1 MNAVDTIL
9 PMRTGYL
16 CSFALHA
23 CVLAVAVYGLP
34 LYSREYMV
42 QPSVPV
48 DLVMFDDVKEAD
60 LASLPEISDL
70 TPQDRLVQ
78 ADEIAPQVVRPN
90 DLAEAVEDQAVTEL
104 DSVEQADSPDSP
116 PPASAVAPDIST
128 LPALDDLAAVATPLT
143 QEAQEAAA
151 EPLNVADDPAPP
163 PLPVSRPETLQL
175 AELVEPEPEPEPES
189 ATPAVTELTEA
200 VAEEPE
206 TEAPQQL
213 AALAPPLPQ
222 RRPELPQRAE
232 RSEREEPESQDT
244 NRLASILRNVQKNL
258 QQPQAQ
264 AAPSAAQP
272 AAVRQG
278 DEASSSRLAGQ
289 VRRQVQPCWS
299 FDAGARDPASLI
311 VEMRVF
317 LNPDG
322 SLSGQPEI
330 LDRSRYLSDPF
341 FRSAAERA
349 QRAVLDCQPFNLPR
363 ESHSLWSS
371 LLIRFNPAEA
381 F

>member
-34 LYSREYMV
+34 LFSREYMV
-42 QPSVPV
+42 QPSIPV

-70 TPQDRLVQ
+70 TPEDRLVQ

-90 DLAEAVEDQAVTEL
+90 DLAEEVEDQEAAEL
-104 DSVEQADSPDSP
+104 ESVEQAERPDTP
-116 PPASAVAPDIST
+116 PPDSAVAPDPST
-128 LPALDDLAAVATPLT
+128 LPALDDLAATATPLT
-143 QEAQEAAA
+143 PEAQEAEA
-151 EPLNVADDPAPP
+151 EPLEPVEEPPQP
-163 PLPVSRPETLQL
+163 PLPSSRPETLQL
-175 AELVEPEPEPEPES
+175 AEAVEPEPEPEPETQT
-189 ATPAVTELTEA
+189 A
-200 VAEEPE
+200 
-206 TEAPQQL
+206 QQV
-213 AALAPPLPQ
+213 AALAPPMPQ
-222 RRPELPQRAE
+222 RRPELPQRAD
-232 RSEREEPESQDT
+232 RADRNEPESQEP
-244 NRLASILRNVQKNL
+244 NRLASILRNVQENL
-258 QQPQAQ
+258 QQPQAR

-278 DEASSSRLAGQ
+278 EAASSSRLAGQ
-289 VRRQVQPCWS
+289 VRRQVQPCWN

>member
-42 QPSVPV
+42 QPAVPV

-90 DLAEAVEDQAVTEL
+90 DLAEEVEDQAVTEL
-104 DSVEQADSPDSP
+104 DSVEQAERPDSP
-116 PPASAVAPDIST
+116 PPDSAVAPDIST
-128 LPALDDLAAVATPLT
+128 LPALDDLAAAASPTTPDALEPVT
-143 QEAQEAAA
+143 
-151 EPLNVADDPAPP
+151 EPLSEPSQP
-163 PLPVSRPETLQL
+163 PLPLARPEALQL
-175 AELVEPEPEPEPES
+175 AEAVEPEPEPEPES

-206 TEAPQQL
+206 TETPQQL
-213 AALAPPLPQ
+213 AALAPPMPQ

>member
-1 MNAVDTIL
+1 MNPVDTIL
-9 PMRTGYL
+9 PMRTGYV

-42 QPSVPV
+42 QSAVPV

-90 DLAEAVEDQAVTEL
+90 DLAEEVEDQAATEL
-104 DSVEQADSPDSP
+104 DSVEQAEPPDSP
-116 PPASAVAPDIST
+116 PPDSAVAPDIST
-128 LPALDDLAAVATPLT
+128 LPALDDLAAAETPLT
-143 QEAQEAAA
+143 QEAQEAEAA
-151 EPLNVADDPAPP
+151 PLKAADDPAPP
-163 PLPVSRPETLQL
+163 PLPVSRPEALQL

-206 TEAPQQL
+206 TETTQQL
-213 AALAPPLPQ
+213 AALAPPMPQ

-232 RSEREEPESQDT
+232 RKEPESQNS

-264 AAPSAAQP
+264 AATSAAQP

-322 SLSGQPEI
+322 SLSGQPEV
-330 LDRSRYLSDPF
+330 LDRQRYLSDPF

>member
-9 PMRTGYL
+9 PMRAGYV

-34 LYSREYMV
+34 LFSREYMV
-42 QPSVPV
+42 QPGIPV
-48 DLVMFDDVKEAD
+48 DLVMFDDVEEAD

-90 DLAEAVEDQAVTEL
+90 DLAEAVEDQAATEL
-104 DSVEQADSPDSP
+104 DSIEQAERPDSP
-116 PPASAVAPDIST
+116 PPDSAVAPDIST
-128 LPALDDLAAVATPLT
+128 LSALDDLAAVASPTTPDAL
-143 QEAQEAAA
+143 
-151 EPLNVADDPAPP
+151 EPVNEPTPEPNLP
-163 PLPVSRPETLQL
+163 PLPLTRPETLQL
-175 AELVEPEPEPEPES
+175 AEAVEPEPEPESLEPEE
-189 ATPAVTELTEA
+189 TDL
-200 VAEEPE
+200 AEQPEPE
-206 TEAPQQL
+206 TTQQL

-222 RRPELPQRAE
+222 RRPELPQRA
-232 RSEREEPESQDT
+232 EREEPESQDT

-278 DEASSSRLAGQ
+278 EAASSSRLAGQ
-289 VRRQVQPCWS
+289 VRRQVQPCWH

-322 SLSGQPEI
+322 SLSGQPEV
-330 LDRSRYLSDPF
+330 LDRPRYLSDPF

-363 ESHSLWSS
+363 DSYSLWSS

>member
-1 MNAVDTIL
+1 
-9 PMRTGYL
+9 MRTGYL

-34 LYSREYMV
+34 LFSREYMV
-42 QPSVPV
+42 QPSIPV
-48 DLVMFDDVKEAD
+48 DLVMFDDVQEAD

-90 DLAEAVEDQAVTEL
+90 DLAEEVEDQEATEL
-104 DSVEQADSPDSP
+104 DSVEQAERPDTP
-116 PPASAVAPDIST
+116 PPDSAVAPDIST
-128 LPALDDLAAVATPLT
+128 LTALDDLAALEPVT
-143 QEAQEAAA
+143 
-151 EPLNVADDPAPP
+151 EPLPEPNQP
-163 PLPVSRPETLQL
+163 PLPSARPETLQL
-175 AELVEPEPEPEPES
+175 ADAVEPEPEPEPLE
-189 ATPAVTELTEA
+189 AEVTDLAEAPAEQ
-200 VAEEPE
+200 PE
-206 TEAPQQL
+206 TETAQQL
-213 AALAPPLPQ
+213 AALAPPMPQ
-222 RRPELPQRAE
+222 RRPELPQRAD
-232 RSEREEPESQDT
+232 RADRNEPESQEP
-244 NRLASILRNVQKNL
+244 NRLASILRNVQENL
-258 QQPQAQ
+258 QQPQAR

-278 DEASSSRLAGQ
+278 EAASSSRLAGQ
-289 VRRQVQPCWS
+289 VRRQVQPCWN